1 MKWLTLLFLLVL
13 GTQQAF
19 TQEKKLAL
27 IVGNASYVEGAALRN
42 PTNDVRAMDQALQAL
57 GFETIVA
64 ENLTL
69 SQFKKAI
76 DNFGMR
82 LHGYDVGLFYYA
94 GHGIQQKGRNYLIPV
109 DADLKIA
116 QQVEYD
122 CVPAD
127 RILAFMESA
136 KAKVNLVVL
145 DACRNNPFERSWSRS
160 AQGEGLAFM
169 NAPSGSLIAYAT
181 SPGNVASDGNG
192 EHGLYTSVLL
202 KHISTPNITV
212 EQVFKRVR
220 IEVEEITDKSQTPW
234 ESTSLKGDFYF
245 LRGENLSSY
254 DSTETAS
261 VQNGNAVARAL
272 EKNPVRGRVKL
283 LAEVPVQFGIGLE
296 AMLTNRFSLSVQA
309 GVLTEHNSTLM
320 LKSFEAFGADDETI
334 RMIENA
340 YKSGVV
346 LEAGLNYNF
355 RKSYVGLFYQQI
367 NLRGGSSPASG
378 YEEQFN
384 TDINTL
390 PVKPNRPELV
400 ETELNIQSNLSQL
413 GMLYGRRFMLK
424 NPKYEIDVEA
434 GFSKNVGSVT
444 KITSENRETNT
455 FSDEVNNE
463 FDDWY
468 SRYAYI
474 PSLTVAFVYNIGR

>member
-1 MKWLTLLFLLVL
+1 
-13 GTQQAF
+13 
-19 TQEKKLAL
+19 
-27 IVGNASYVEGAALRN
+27 
-42 PTNDVRAMDQALQAL
+42 
-57 GFETIVA
+57 
-64 ENLTL
+64 
-69 SQFKKAI
+69 
-76 DNFGMR
+76 
-82 LHGYDVGLFYYA
+82 
-94 GHGIQQKGRNYLIPV
+94 
-109 DADLKIA
+109 
-116 QQVEYD
+116 
-122 CVPAD
+122 
-127 RILAFMESA
+127 
-136 KAKVNLVVL
+136 
-145 DACRNNPFERSWSRS
+145 
-160 AQGEGLAFM
+160 
-169 NAPSGSLIAYAT
+169 
-181 SPGNVASDGNG
+181 
-192 EHGLYTSVLL
+192 
-202 KHISTPNITV
+202 
-212 EQVFKRVR
+212 
-220 IEVEEITDKSQTPW
+220 
-234 ESTSLKGDFYF
+234 
-245 LRGENLSSY
+245 
-254 DSTETAS
+254 
-261 VQNGNAVARAL
+261 
-272 EKNPVRGRVKL
+272 
-283 LAEVPVQFGIGLE
+283 
-296 AMLTNRFSLSVQA
+296 
-309 GVLTEHNSTLM
+309 M

-400 ETELNIQSNLSQL
+400 ETELTIQSNLSQL